1 MLDIATQRYDPS
13 RFNTYVFYASDGAN
27 FHNDRDAAQAAL
39 TELGGLANYVGYVE
53 TASVAQQPLQ
63 SETALLFE
71 RLRGRDRRR
80 GPARVVVAGVGLGRD
95 PCVLQPAARRSRSSM
110 NGALQGYAGRLET
123 LAHEHGLDYYPVQ
136 FEEVPSSFM
145 MEVAVYGLPV
155 RMPHWSFGVRY
166 IYQLVQHRMGHS
178 RLFEVV
184 FPGNPGRAYLA
195 GNNSLQENT
204 LVTAHVLGHADFAK
218 NNSLFKRS
226 QEQVGYRIVEQA
238 AGARAR
244 DRHGR
249 RAVRPDA
256 RRAGARCG
264 ARARGAH
271 RSVPELAPRAL
282 SAVRRRPAR
291 AARKRLSEALR
302 QADRATPTVADAPL
316 ERARAPIPPAPE
328 RDLLWFIAEYAPE
341 LEEWERDIFR
351 AVREESFYFYPVFAC
366 QIMNEGWASYWH
378 ARLLREADFLPHN
391 EYLDALKTHSDVVR
405 PHAAEQQASLATN
418 PYHLGFSIWES
429 IVAEHGLERAFQIRA
444 EDDDFS
450 FIRNHLT
457 QELAEELKLFR
468 YERSADGGVQG
479 ARPRHPCAARDG
491 ARAEVQLRRAG
502 GARAS
507 TSPTTAH

>member
-1 MLDIATQRYDPS
+1 MNGT
-13 RFNTYVFYASDGAN
+13 
-27 FHNDRDAAQAAL
+27 
-39 TELGGLANYVGYVE
+39 
-53 TASVAQQPLQ
+53 LQ
-63 SETALLFE
+63 S
-71 RLRGRDRRR
+71 
-80 GPARVVVAGVGLGRD
+80 
-95 PCVLQPAARRSRSSM
+95 
-110 NGALQGYAGRLET
+110 YATRLEQ
-123 LAHEHGLDYYPVQ
+123 LAHDHGLDYYPVQ

-166 IYQLVQHRMGHS
+166 IYQLIQHRMGHS

-218 NNSLFKRS
+218 NNALFKRS

-238 AGARAR
+238 AAHARQIGAAVEQ
-244 DRHGR
+244 HGQTR
-249 RAVRPDA
+249 VEQVLDA
-256 RRAGARCG
+256 
-264 ARARGAH
+264 
-271 RSVPELAPRAL
+271 AL
-282 SAVRRRPAR
+282 SLEAHIDPFRKLRRERYPQYVDNPRPAHESNFQ
-291 AARKRLSEALR
+291 KRFESLPGNPPPPES
-302 QADRATPTVADAPL
+302 PL
-316 ERARAPIPPAPE
+316 ERQRAPVPPAPE

-405 PHAAEQQASLATN
+405 PHAAEQQASLTTN
-418 PYHLGFSIWES
+418 PYHLGFSIWEA
-429 IVAEHGLERAFQIRA
+429 IVEEHGLERAFKIRA

-450 FIRNHLT
+450 FVRNYLT
-457 QELAEELKLFR
+457 ADLAEELKLFR
-468 YERSADGGVQG
+468 YERSADGGVKVLEHDIDALRETVLAPKYNFG
-479 ARPRHPCAARDG
+479 APTVLAKHVAHDG
-491 ARAEVQLRRAG
+491 TLTLVHEHETDGRGLDLDRAERVLDYLHKVWRRPIRLETVDSAG
-502 GARAS
+502 QPRTLSRAA
-507 TSPTTAH
+507 P

>member
-1 MLDIATQRYDPS
+1 VNGT
-13 RFNTYVFYASDGAN
+13 
-27 FHNDRDAAQAAL
+27 
-39 TELGGLANYVGYVE
+39 
-53 TASVAQQPLQ
+53 LQ
-63 SETALLFE
+63 SY
-71 RLRGRDRRR
+71 
-80 GPARVVVAGVGLGRD
+80 
-95 PCVLQPAARRSRSSM
+95 AAR
-110 NGALQGYAGRLET
+110 LEQ

-166 IYQLVQHRMGHS
+166 IYQLIQHRMGHS

-218 NNSLFKRS
+218 NNALFKRS

-238 AGARAR
+238 AAHARQISAAVEQ
-244 DRHGR
+244 HGQTR
-249 RAVRPDA
+249 VEQVLDA
-256 RRAGARCG
+256 
-264 ARARGAH
+264 
-271 RSVPELAPRAL
+271 AL
-282 SAVRRRPAR
+282 SLEAHIDPFRTLRRERYPQYVDTPRPVHESSFQKR
-291 AARKRLSEALR
+291 FESLPGSTPAAE
-302 QADRATPTVADAPL
+302 TPL
-316 ERARAPIPPAPE
+316 ERQRAPIPPAPE

-405 PHAAEQQASLATN
+405 PHAADQQASLATN

-429 IVAEHGLERAFQIRA
+429 IVAEHGIERAFKIRV

-450 FIRNHLT
+450 FVRNYLT
-457 QELAEELKLFR
+457 AELAEELKLFR
-468 YERSADGGVQG
+468 YERSSDGGVKVLEPDIDALREAVLAPKYNFG
-479 ARPRHPCAARDG
+479 VPTVLAKHVAHDG
-491 ARAEVQLRRAG
+491 TLTLVHEHETDGRGLDLDRAERVLDYLHKVWRRPIRLETVDSAG
-502 GARAS
+502 QPRTLSRAA
-507 TSPTTAH
+507 P

>member
-1 MLDIATQRYDPS
+1 
-13 RFNTYVFYASDGAN
+13 
-27 FHNDRDAAQAAL
+27 
-39 TELGGLANYVGYVE
+39 
-53 TASVAQQPLQ
+53 
-63 SETALLFE
+63 
-71 RLRGRDRRR
+71 
-80 GPARVVVAGVGLGRD
+80 
-95 PCVLQPAARRSRSSM
+95 M
-110 NGALQGYAGRLET
+110 NRALQTYAVRLEA

-238 AGARAR
+238 AAHARQIGTAVEQHGQLRVEQTLDAALSLEAHIDPFQSLRR
-244 DRHGR
+244 DRYPFYVDN
-249 RAVRPDA
+249 ARPQTES
-256 RRAGARCG
+256 GFQ
-264 ARARGAH
+264 
-271 RSVPELAPRAL
+271 
-282 SAVRRRPAR
+282 
-291 AARKRLSEALR
+291 KRFDNLPGGPMA
-302 QADRATPTVADAPL
+302 ADAPL
-316 ERARAPIPPAPE
+316 ELERAPIPPAPE

-341 LEEWERDIFR
+341 LEEWERDVFH

-429 IVAEHGLERAFQIRA
+429 IVEQHGIERAFQIRA

-450 FIRNHLT
+450 FVRNHLT
-457 QELAEELKLFR
+457 PELVEELKLFR
-468 YERSADGGVQG
+468 YERAADGSVKVLDHDIDALRETVLAPKYNFG
-479 ARPRHPCAARDG
+479 APAVLAKHLAHDG
-491 ARAEVQLRRAG
+491 SLTLYHEHETDGRGLDLERAERVLDYLHKIWRRPVKLETIDAG
-502 GARAS
+502 GQPRILS
-507 TSPTTAH
+507 RS